1 MKRLGILQEWSI
13 AWLLLLKFT
22 LRHWLA
28 AKWSYLLILLIVAV
42 GIGSLNGIRQASRA
56 ATANFGLFNEAVS
69 GRSDFLIEAS
79 AGPLDS
85 KQLLRLRSLSHSSD
99 WHLFPV
105 VEGPLKKLD
114 SDGNVVKQLRLVGLD
129 LLSISNLPRFIE
141 QGFTVVNDDGHW
153 YQWLGQQEVIWVGQ
167 KFLEM
172 SGLGVGDAF
181 KVSVAGKVQELT
193 IAGALV
199 GEEAP
204 VPEDWSGSRHNV
216 ACTSPQQPYR
226 PLAAVRTSRPL
237 HAGRCGSYRPRTYRS
252 ACQGRP
258 RSAWAGDP

>member
-1 MKRLGILQEWSI
+1 MNRLGLLQEWSI

-85 KQLLRLRSLSHSSD
+85 KQLLSLSSLSHSSD

-105 VEGPLKKLD
+105 VGSQCDSEPIRTDHCTRMNDDTVTKLD
-114 SDGNVVKQLRLVGLD
+114 S
-129 LLSISNLPRFIE
+129 
-141 QGFTVVNDDGHW
+141 
-153 YQWLGQQEVIWVGQ
+153 
-167 KFLEM
+167 
-172 SGLGVGDAF
+172 
-181 KVSVAGKVQELT
+181 
-193 IAGALV
+193 
-199 GEEAP
+199 
-204 VPEDWSGSRHNV
+204 VPEGHIGV
-216 ACTSPQQPYR
+216 K
-226 PLAAVRTSRPL
+226 AAVFAERAIGL
-237 HAGRCGSYRPRTYRS
+237 K
-252 ACQGRP
+252 
-258 RSAWAGDP
+258 D